1 MLSCVLTPTPST
13 LPAKYCRQ
21 LIVAGFI
28 KEADGPL
35 EVIHPPLQGIVGENA
50 ELHQTE
56 VMKASHQP
64 GCDIVAVNSNSQVCI
79 VTYR

>member
-1 MLSCVLTPTPST
+1 MLSCVLTPTLST

-35 EVIHPPLQGIVGENA
+35 EVNPP
-50 ELHQTE
+50 
-56 VMKASHQP
+56 P
-64 GCDIVAVNSNSQVCI
+64 VAGNCGRERRTTPDGGDEGKPSAGM
-79 VTYR
+79 